1 MKKTFVAFAMLIA
14 AMGLSAQ
21 QPAPTPAPNPTAT
34 PAPAQ
39 TPAGKPI
46 VPVAASTLAE
56 NPDPYY
62 GAQVSLSGAV
72 DQHLATLAFSV
83 DQDKTKKTDKDILVL
98 SRHLNEPVD
107 LNTYVTVIGEVVRF
121 DPDDLARRAKD
132 YMTDLP
138 RAVMDGYRGRPAIL
152 ATSVITTSGMD
163 LARRP
168 PPPLTPAEEAF
179 DKVMKQVGAANR
191 ALRTALEGSDAKA
204 AQENALLLQQGFK
217 QSAAFWRTRRV
228 AEAAGWSQDGLKLA
242 ESIHRAA
249 SAGQWDEVKTTIGTL
264 GQVCQTCHTAHRDRL
279 DDGTFRIK
287 P

>member
-1 MKKTFVAFAMLIA
+1 MKRLSIAFALLIA
-14 AMGLSAQ
+14 SIAGRAQ
-21 QPAPTPAPNPTAT
+21 QPAGNPPLPPVPALA
-34 PAPAQ
+34 
-39 TPAGKPI
+39 PAGKPI

-62 GAQVSLSGAV
+62 GEQVSLSGAV
-72 DQHLATLAFSV
+72 DQQLASLAFSV
-83 DQDKTKKTDKDILVL
+83 DQDKTKKTAKDILVL

-107 LNTYVTVIGEVVRF
+107 LNSYVTVIGEVVRF

-132 YMTDLP
+132 YMTGLP
-138 RAVMDGYRGRPAIL
+138 DSVMDGYRGRPAIL
-152 ATSVITTSGMD
+152 ATSVITTGGVD

-191 ALRTALEGSDAKA
+191 ALRTALDESDAKA

-217 QSAAFWRTRRV
+217 QSSAFWKTRRV
-228 AEAAGWSQDGLKLA
+228 AEATGWSQDGLKLA
-242 ESIHRAA
+242 ESIHSAA
-249 SAGQWDEVKTTIGTL
+249 AAGRWDEVKETAGTL
-264 GQVCQTCHTAHRDRL
+264 GKVCQTCHTAHRDRL

>member
-1 MKKTFVAFAMLIA
+1 MRNLSIAFALLIA
-14 AMGLSAQ
+14 SIAGRAQ
-21 QPAPTPAPNPTAT
+21 QPAPTPM
-34 PAPAQ
+34 PAPV
-39 TPAGKPI
+39 PALAPAPPGKPI

-62 GAQVSLSGAV
+62 GEQVSLSGAV
-72 DQHLATLAFSV
+72 DQQLASLAFSV
-83 DQDKTKKTDKDILVL
+83 DQDKTKKTTKDILVL

-107 LNTYVTVIGEVVRF
+107 VNTYVTVIGEVVRF

-132 YMTDLP
+132 YMTGLP
-138 RAVMDGYRGRPAIL
+138 YSVMDGYRGRPAIL
-152 ATSVITTSGMD
+152 ATSVITSGGVD

-179 DKVMKQVGAANR
+179 DQVMKQVGAANR

-249 SAGQWDEVKTTIGTL
+249 SAGQWEEVKTTVGTL
-264 GQVCQTCHTAHRDRL
+264 GQVCQTCHTAHRERL

>member
-1 MKKTFVAFAMLIA
+1 MMRTTLVALAILIGWIGA
-14 AMGLSAQ
+14 RAQ
-21 QPAPTPAPNPTAT
+21 QPAPTPAPAPAVT
-34 PAPAQ
+34 PAP
-39 TPAGKPI
+39 TGKPI

-62 GAQVSLSGAV
+62 GEQVSLSGAV
-72 DQHLATLAFSV
+72 DQQLASLAFSV
-83 DQDKTKKTDKDILVL
+83 DQDKTKKTAKDILVL

-121 DPDDLARRAKD
+121 DPDELARRAKD
-132 YMTDLP
+132 YLTGLP
-138 RAVMDGYRGRPAIL
+138 HSVMDGYRGRPAIL
-152 ATSVITTSGMD
+152 ATSVITTSGVD

-204 AQENALLLQQGFK
+204 AQENTLLLQQAFK
-217 QSAAFWRTRRV
+217 QSAAFWKTRRV

-249 SAGQWDEVKTTIGTL
+249 SAGQWEEVKTTVGTL
-264 GQVCQTCHTAHRDRL
+264 GQVCQTCHTAHRERL

>member
-1 MKKTFVAFAMLIA
+1 MKTILVACGLLGVAIGLRAQEA
-14 AMGLSAQ
+14 A
-21 QPAPTPAPNPTAT
+21 PVPP
-34 PAPAQ
+34 
-39 TPAGKPI
+39 GKPI

-62 GAQVSLSGAV
+62 GEQVSLSGAV
-72 DQHLATLAFSV
+72 DQQLAALAFSV
-83 DQDKTKKTDKDILVL
+83 DQDKTKKTAKDILVL

-132 YMTDLP
+132 YMTGLP
-138 RAVMDGYRGRPAIL
+138 DSVMDGIPRAAGDPRD
-152 ATSVITTSGMD
+152 VGHHHGGVD

-179 DKVMKQVGAANR
+179 DKAMKQVGAANR
-191 ALRTALEGSDAKA
+191 ALRTALDESDAKA

-217 QSAAFWRTRRV
+217 QSFAFWKTRRV
-228 AEAAGWSQDGLKLA
+228 AEATGWSQDGLKLA
-242 ESIHRAA
+242 ESIHSAA
-249 SAGQWDEVKTTIGTL
+249 AAGRWDEVKETVGTL
-264 GQVCQTCHTAHRDRL
+264 GKVCQTCHTAHRERL